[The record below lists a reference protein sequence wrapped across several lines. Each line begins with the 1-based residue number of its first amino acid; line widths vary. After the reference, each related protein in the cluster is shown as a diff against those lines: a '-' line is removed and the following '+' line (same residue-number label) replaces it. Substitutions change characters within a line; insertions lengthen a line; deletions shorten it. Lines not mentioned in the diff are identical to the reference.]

1 MKYLGGCGWKVIL
14 GIPAHPTTSIIIMM
28 ISFHEQNWHC
38 ASRLSVVPFQEYP
51 PSEEAMARCL
61 RAFVAVLADSSGEQ
75 RAQLFV
81 RDFVL
86 ARLATVDL
94 NGVWEIQVRCVPYVL
109 TEAV

>member
-1 MKYLGGCGWKVIL
+1 MI
-14 GIPAHPTTSIIIMM
+14 
-28 ISFHEQNWHC
+28 ISFNEQNWHC
-38 ASRLSVVPFQEYP
+38 ASYLSVISFQEYP
-51 PSEEAMARCL
+51 PSEETMARCL

-94 NGVWEIQVRCVPYVL
+94 NSVWEIEVRCILCSTCTY
-109 TEAV
+109 

>member
-1 MKYLGGCGWKVIL
+1 MI
-14 GIPAHPTTSIIIMM
+14 ISIY
-28 ISFHEQNWHC
+28 EQNWHS
-38 ASRLSVVPFQEYP
+38 ASQLSVMPFQEYP
-51 PSEEAMARCL
+51 PSEEALARCL

-94 NGVWEIQVRCVPYVL
+94 NGVWEIEVRCIMCSIC
-109 TEAV
+109 TS